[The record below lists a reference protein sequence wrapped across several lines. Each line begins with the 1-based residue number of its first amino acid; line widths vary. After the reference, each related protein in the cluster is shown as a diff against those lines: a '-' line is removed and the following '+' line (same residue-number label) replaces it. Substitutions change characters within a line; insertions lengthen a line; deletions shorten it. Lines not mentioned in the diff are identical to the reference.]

1 MAQLEEVAGPP
12 AGIGGEGLFI
22 RKSSGLVR
30 EMGKRDT
37 LAVNAGIMAMISSI
51 TALAI
56 FQVAFPNADYY
67 IPIIV
72 GAAISL
78 VLCLSYSQLVSTFPR
93 AGGEYV
99 YASRIFGPVTGAMVG
114 GALLIAICLNC
125 ANTVIALGQI
135 VVPFFFTTIGEAL
148 HIHSLVTF
156 GSSTLIAKTPYLI
169 VGVLVISL
177 FVVLGLR
184 PLAAVARWVFWSFLL
199 GVVGFVVI
207 VALLFFESHS
217 SFVHAFNAAS
227 GGSNAYGK
235 IISNATKSGFHPGGT
250 ASAAILAIPVGF
262 LWFAGFTFANYAGGE
277 IKRPAS
283 TYKVA
288 VLAALGIGLTGA
300 LLMWGALR
308 HTVGLHFIQSSGALQ
323 GSNPTAYEK
332 LTSVPQIQGG
342 LAYALLASGDPITKL
357 LIGFGALGG
366 FIANGL
372 AYFVLASRVVFA
384 LSFDRLLPTK
394 MADVR
399 EKTHSPIYAVAL
411 IAVGVLAFT
420 VLGDETTLLSVLRN
434 LLLIVVAIFVMGSIA
449 AMVLPYRRKDLYEAS
464 PKAFQGRVLGVPVI
478 TVLGALSAAACTFL
492 DVELAT
498 HTAYS
503 GGYSTGSVIT
513 LAIVATLGLAMY
525 LTSRLYMQRRGID
538 LRMAM
543 HELPPE

>member
-1 MAQLEEVAGPP
+1 MAQVEDIAGPP
-12 AGIGGEGLFI
+12 AGIAGEGLFI

-37 LAVNAGIMAMISSI
+37 LAVNAGIMAMISSVA
-51 TALAI
+51 ALAI

-67 IPIIV
+67 IPILA
-72 GAAISL
+72 GALISL
-78 VLCLSYSQLVSTFPR
+78 VLCLAYSQLVSTFPR

-99 YASRIFGPVTGAMVG
+99 YTSRIFGPLIGAMVG
-114 GALLIAICLNC
+114 GAVLVAICLNC

-135 VVPFFFTTIGEAL
+135 VIPFFFTTLGEAL
-148 HIHSLVTF
+148 HVHSLVTF

-169 VGVLVISL
+169 AGVIIIAVFVI
-177 FVVLGLR
+177 LGTR
-184 PLAAVARWVFWSFLL
+184 PLASVARWVFWCFLL
-199 GVVGFVVI
+199 GVIGFVTV

-217 SFVHAFNAAS
+217 GFVHAFDAAS
-227 GGSNAYGK
+227 GGKGAYAG
-235 IISNATKSGFHPGGT
+235 IISSATKNGFHPGGT
-250 ASAAILAIPVGF
+250 VSAAILAIPVGF

-288 VLAALGIGLTGA
+288 VLAALGIGLAGA
-300 LLMWGALR
+300 LLLWAALR
-308 HTVGLHFIQSSGALQ
+308 HTVGLHFLQASAALQ
-323 GSNPTAYEK
+323 TSDPTAYAK
-332 LTSVPQIQGG
+332 LTSVQQIQGG
-342 LAYALLASGDPITKL
+342 LAYSLLASGDPVTKL
-357 LIGFGALGG
+357 LVAFGAVGG
-366 FIANGL
+366 FLANGL

-399 EKTHSPIYAVAL
+399 EKTHAPIYAVAL
-411 IAVGVLAFT
+411 ITVGVLAFT
-420 VLGDETTLLSVLRN
+420 VLGDETTLLSILRN
-434 LLLIVVAIFVMGSIA
+434 LLLIVVAIFVMGSLA
-449 AMVLPYRRKDLYEAS
+449 VTVLPYRRKDLYEAS
-464 PKAFQGRVLGVPVI
+464 PKAFRGQLFGVPVI
-478 TVLGALSAAACTFL
+478 SVLGMLSALGCAFL

-513 LAIVATLGLAMY
+513 LVVVATLGLALY
-525 LTSRLYMQRRGID
+525 GTSRLTLQRRGVD